1 MKKILTLGL
10 AALTSVMA
18 YGQVDVT
25 FQVDVTDYVAA
36 GNAVA
41 ANGLRVGGNFATA
54 GATNGTLAMADWSPT
69 DTGSAMT
76 DQGNGVWSITVTFP
90 STAIGGTTLYKFVD
104 GNWGDPANNI
114 FTNEGLTAAS
124 TISTDGCGIDDG
136 SGNINREIVVP
147 SSNGA
152 IYRFCWDACYQ
163 CDGSGASISV
173 DETAVSGLSVY
184 PNPANGPVAIAFT
197 AKASAN
203 ATINV
208 FNVLGQRV
216 NSFDAAV
223 FAGKNEIRWN
233 LDAANGSLVENGN
246 YLVEVVVDGE
256 KSIQRV
262 AVSR

>member
-1 MKKILTLGL
+1 MLTLGL
-10 AALTSVMA
+10 AALTSIMA

-25 FQVDVTDYVAA
+25 FQVDVTDYVGA

-54 GATNGTLAMADWSPT
+54 GATNGSLAMADWSPT

-76 DQGNGVWSITVTFP
+76 DLGNGVWSITVTFP
-90 STAIGGTTLYKFVD
+90 STAIGGTTLYKFVNGD
-104 GNWGDPANNI
+104 WGMNEGTDPACTI
-114 FTNEGLTAAS
+114 AS
-124 TISTDGCGIDDG
+124 DGCGVDDG

-147 SSNGA
+147 SANGTVLR
-152 IYRFCWDACYQ
+152 YCWDACYQ
-163 CDGSGASISV
+163 CDGSGASIGL

-197 AKASAN
+197 AKASSN

-233 LDAANGSLVENGN
+233 LDAANGSMVANGN

-262 AVSR
+262 AGSR

>member
-1 MKKILTLGL
+1 MKKMLTLGL
-10 AALTSVMA
+10 AALTSIMA

-25 FQVDVTDYVAA
+25 FQVDVTDYVGA

-54 GATNGTLAMADWSPT
+54 GATNGSLAMADWSPT

-76 DQGNGVWSITVTFP
+76 DLGNGVWSITVTFP
-90 STAIGGTTLYKFVD
+90 STAIGGTTLYKFVNGD
-104 GNWGDPANNI
+104 WGMNEGTDPAC
-114 FTNEGLTAAS
+114 
-124 TISTDGCGIDDG
+124 TISSDGCGVDDG

-147 SSNGA
+147 SANGTVLR
-152 IYRFCWDACYQ
+152 YCWDACYQ
-163 CDGSGASISV
+163 CDGSGASIGL

-197 AKASAN
+197 AKASSN

-233 LDAANGSLVENGN
+233 LDAANGSLVANGN

>member
-1 MKKILTLGL
+1 MKKMLTLGL

-54 GATNGTLAMADWSPT
+54 GATNGSLAMADWSPT
-69 DTGSAMT
+69 DTGSA
-76 DQGNGVWSITVTFP
+76 I
-90 STAIGGTTLYKFVD
+90 
-104 GNWGDPANNI
+104 
-114 FTNEGLTAAS
+114 
-124 TISTDGCGIDDG
+124 
-136 SGNINREIVVP
+136 
-147 SSNGA
+147 
-152 IYRFCWDACYQ
+152 
-163 CDGSGASISV
+163 SISV
-173 DETAVSGLSVY
+173 DEPAVSGLSVY

-197 AKASAN
+197 AKASST

-246 YLVEVVVDGE
+246 YLLEVVVDGE

>member
-1 MKKILTLGL
+1 MLTLGL
-10 AALTSVMA
+10 AALTSIMA

-25 FQVDVTDYVAA
+25 FQVDVTDYVGA
-36 GNAVA
+36 GNSVA

-54 GATNGTLAMADWSPT
+54 GATNGSLAMADWSPT

-76 DQGNGVWSITVTFP
+76 DLGNGVWSITVTFP
-90 STAIGGTTLYKFVD
+90 STAIGGTTLYKFVNGD
-104 GNWGDPANNI
+104 WGMNEGTDPAC
-114 FTNEGLTAAS
+114 
-124 TISTDGCGIDDG
+124 TISSDGCGVDDG

-147 SSNGA
+147 SANGTVLR
-152 IYRFCWDACYQ
+152 YCWDACHQ
-163 CDGSGASISV
+163 CDGSGASIGL

-197 AKASAN
+197 AKASSN

-233 LDAANGSLVENGN
+233 LDAANGSLVANGN

>member
-1 MKKILTLGL
+1 MKKVLTLGL
-10 AALTSVMA
+10 AALTSIMS

-25 FQVDVTDYVAA
+25 FQVDMSDYVAA
-36 GNAVA
+36 GTAVA

-54 GATNGTLAMADWSPT
+54 GASAGSLAMADWSPT

-76 DQGNGVWSITVTFP
+76 DLGNDVWAITVTFP
-90 STAIGGTTLYKFVD
+90 STAIGGTTLYKFVNGD
-104 GNWGDPANNI
+104 WG
-114 FTNEGLTAAS
+114 TNEGTDPAC
-124 TISTDGCGIDDG
+124 TIATDGCGIDDG

-147 SSNGA
+147 TANGT
-152 IYRFCWDACYQ
+152 ILRYCWDACYQ
-163 CDGSGASISV
+163 CDGSAASISL

-197 AKASAN
+197 AKASSN

-208 FNVLGQRV
+208 FNVLGQCV
-216 NSFDAAV
+216 NSFDAVV
-223 FAGKNEIRWN
+223 FAGKNEVRWN
-233 LDAANGSLVENGN
+233 LDAANGSMVANGN

-256 KSIQRV
+256 KTIQRI

>member
-1 MKKILTLGL
+1 MKKMLTLGL

-25 FQVDVTDYVAA
+25 LQVDVTDYVAA

-54 GATNGTLAMADWSPT
+54 GATNGSLAMADWSPT

-90 STAIGGTTLYKFVD
+90 STAIGGTTYYKFVN
-104 GNWGDPANNI
+104 GNWG
-114 FTNEGLTAAS
+114 TNEGTDPAC
-124 TISTDGCGIDDG
+124 TISTDGCGNDDG

-147 SSNGA
+147 SANGTVL
-152 IYRFCWDACYQ
+152 RFCWDACYQ
-163 CDGSGASISV
+163 CDGSSSSISV

-197 AKASAN
+197 AKASST

>member
-1 MKKILTLGL
+1 MLTLGL
-10 AALTSVMA
+10 AALTSIMA

-25 FQVDVTDYVAA
+25 FQVDVTDYVGA

-54 GATNGTLAMADWSPT
+54 GATNGSLAMADWSPT

-76 DQGNGVWSITVTFP
+76 DLGNGVWSITVTFP
-90 STAIGGTTLYKFVD
+90 STAIGGTTLYKFVNGD
-104 GNWGDPANNI
+104 WGMNEGTDPACTI
-114 FTNEGLTAAS
+114 AS
-124 TISTDGCGIDDG
+124 DGCGVDDG

-147 SSNGA
+147 SANGTVLR
-152 IYRFCWDACYQ
+152 YCWDACYQ
-163 CDGSGASISV
+163 CDGSGASIGL

-197 AKASAN
+197 AKATSN

-233 LDAANGSLVENGN
+233 LDAANGSLVANGN

>member
-41 ANGLRVGGNFATA
+41 ANGLRVGGNFAFA
-54 GATNGTLAMADWSPT
+54 GATNGSLAMADWSPT

-90 STAIGGTTLYKFVD
+90 STAIGGTTFYKFVN
-104 GNWGDPANNI
+104 GNWG
-114 FTNEGLTAAS
+114 TNEGTDPACS
-124 TISTDGCGIDDG
+124 IVTDGCGSDDG

-147 SSNGA
+147 SGNGTVL
-152 IYRFCWDACYQ
+152 RFCWDACYQ

-197 AKASAN
+197 AKASST

>member
-1 MKKILTLGL
+1 MLTLGL

-36 GNAVA
+36 GNTVA

-54 GATNGTLAMADWSPT
+54 GATNGSLAMADWSPT

-90 STAIGGTTLYKFVD
+90 STAIGGTTYYKFVNGD
-104 GNWGDPANNI
+104 WG
-114 FTNEGLTAAS
+114 TNEGTDPAC
-124 TISTDGCGIDDG
+124 TISTDGCGNDDG

-147 SSNGA
+147 SANGTVL
-152 IYRFCWDACYQ
+152 RFCWDACYQ
-163 CDGSGASISV
+163 CDGSSPSISV

-197 AKASAN
+197 AKASST

>member
-1 MKKILTLGL
+1 MLTLGL

-41 ANGLRVGGNFATA
+41 ANGLRVGGLFGSSAD
-54 GATNGTLAMADWSPT
+54 GGLDATNGVYTMSNWSPT
-69 DTGSAMT
+69 DPGSAMT
-76 DQGNGVWSITVTFP
+76 DAGNGVWSITVTFP
-90 STAIGGTTLYKFVD
+90 AEAVDDTLLFKFVNGD
-104 GNWGDPANNI
+104 WGS
-114 FTNEGLTAAS
+114 NEGTDPTT
-124 TISTDGCGIDDG
+124 TIAVDGCGVDDG
-136 SGNINREIVVP
+136 SGNINRKVAIP
-147 SSNGA
+147 SSNG
-152 IYRFCWDACYQ
+152 YLYQYCWDACTK
-163 CDGSGASISV
+163 CDGTASLSTDQI
-173 DETAVSGLSVY
+173 EISGLSVY
-184 PNPANGPVAIAFT
+184 PNPANGPVVIAFT
-197 AKASAN
+197 AKASST

>member
-1 MKKILTLGL
+1 MLTLGL
-10 AALTSVMA
+10 AALTSIMA

-25 FQVDVTDYVAA
+25 FQVDVTDYVGA

-54 GATNGTLAMADWSPT
+54 GATNGSLAMADWSPT

-76 DQGNGVWSITVTFP
+76 DLGNGVWSITVTFP
-90 STAIGGTTLYKFVD
+90 STAIGGTTLYKFVNGD
-104 GNWGDPANNI
+104 WGMNEGTDPACTI
-114 FTNEGLTAAS
+114 AS
-124 TISTDGCGIDDG
+124 DGCGVDDG

-147 SSNGA
+147 SANGTVLR
-152 IYRFCWDACYQ
+152 YCWDACYQ
-163 CDGSGASISV
+163 CDGSGASIGL

-197 AKASAN
+197 AKASSN

-233 LDAANGSLVENGN
+233 LDAANGSMVANGN

>member
-1 MKKILTLGL
+1 MKKMLTLGL

-54 GATNGTLAMADWSPT
+54 GATNGSLAMADWSPT

-90 STAIGGTTLYKFVD
+90 STAIGGTTYYKFVNGD
-104 GNWGDPANNI
+104 WG
-114 FTNEGLTAAS
+114 TNEGTDPAC
-124 TISTDGCGIDDG
+124 TISTDGCGADDG

-147 SSNGA
+147 SGNGTVL
-152 IYRFCWDACYQ
+152 RFCWDACYQ

-197 AKASAN
+197 AKASST

-233 LDAANGSLVENGN
+233 SDAANGSLVENGN

>member
-1 MKKILTLGL
+1 MKKMLTLGL

-36 GNAVA
+36 GNSVA

-54 GATNGTLAMADWSPT
+54 GATNGSLAMADWSPT

-76 DQGNGVWSITVTFP
+76 DLGNDVWSITVTFP
-90 STAIGGTTLYKFVD
+90 STAIGGTTYYKFVN
-104 GNWGDPANNI
+104 GNWG
-114 FTNEGLTAAS
+114 TNEGTDPAC
-124 TISTDGCGIDDG
+124 TISTDGCGSDDG

-147 SSNGA
+147 SANGTVL
-152 IYRFCWDACYQ
+152 RFCWDACYQ
-163 CDGSGASISV
+163 CDGSSSSISV

-197 AKASAN
+197 AKAASN

-233 LDAANGSLVENGN
+233 LDAANGSMVANGN
-246 YLVEVVVDGE
+246 YLVEVIVDGE

-262 AVSR
+262 AISR

>member
-1 MKKILTLGL
+1 MLTLGL
-10 AALTSVMA
+10 AAMTSVMA

-36 GNAVA
+36 GNTVA

-54 GATNGTLAMADWSPT
+54 GATNGSLAMADWSPT

-90 STAIGGTTLYKFVD
+90 STAIGGTTYYKFVNGD
-104 GNWGDPANNI
+104 WG
-114 FTNEGLTAAS
+114 TNEGTDPAC
-124 TISTDGCGIDDG
+124 TISTDGCGNDDG

-147 SSNGA
+147 SANGTVL
-152 IYRFCWDACYQ
+152 RFCWDACYQ
-163 CDGSGASISV
+163 CDGSSPSISV

-197 AKASAN
+197 AKASST

>member
-1 MKKILTLGL
+1 MKKMLTLGL
-10 AALTSVMA
+10 AALTSIMA

-25 FQVDVTDYVAA
+25 FQVDVTDYVGA

-54 GATNGTLAMADWSPT
+54 GATNGSLAMADWSPT

-76 DQGNGVWSITVTFP
+76 DLGNGVWSITVTFP
-90 STAIGGTTLYKFVD
+90 STAIGGTTLYKFVNGD
-104 GNWGDPANNI
+104 WGMNEGTDPACTI
-114 FTNEGLTAAS
+114 AS
-124 TISTDGCGIDDG
+124 DGCGVDDG

-147 SSNGA
+147 SANGTVLR
-152 IYRFCWDACYQ
+152 YCWDACYQ
-163 CDGSGASISV
+163 CDGSGASIGL

-197 AKASAN
+197 AKASSN

-233 LDAANGSLVENGN
+233 LDAANGSMVANGN

>member
-1 MKKILTLGL
+1 MLTLGL
-10 AALTSVMA
+10 AALTSIMA

-25 FQVDVTDYVAA
+25 FQVDVTDYVGA

-54 GATNGTLAMADWSPT
+54 GATNGSLAMADWSPT

-76 DQGNGVWSITVTFP
+76 DLGNGVWSITVTFP
-90 STAIGGTTLYKFVD
+90 STAIGGTTLYKFVNGD
-104 GNWGDPANNI
+104 WGMNEGTDPACTI
-114 FTNEGLTAAS
+114 AS
-124 TISTDGCGIDDG
+124 DGCGVDDG

-147 SSNGA
+147 SANGTVLR
-152 IYRFCWDACYQ
+152 YCWDACYQ
-163 CDGSGASISV
+163 CDGSGASIGL

-197 AKASAN
+197 AKASSN

-233 LDAANGSLVENGN
+233 LDAANGSLVANGN

>member
-1 MKKILTLGL
+1 MLTLGL
-10 AALTSVMA
+10 AALTSIMA

-25 FQVDVTDYVAA
+25 FQVDVTDYVGA

-54 GATNGTLAMADWSPT
+54 GATNGSLAMADWSPT

-76 DQGNGVWSITVTFP
+76 DLGNGVWSITVTFP
-90 STAIGGTTLYKFVD
+90 STAIGGTTLYKFVNGD
-104 GNWGDPANNI
+104 WGMNEGTDPAC
-114 FTNEGLTAAS
+114 
-124 TISTDGCGIDDG
+124 TISSDGCGVDDG

-147 SSNGA
+147 SANGTVLR
-152 IYRFCWDACYQ
+152 YCWDACYQ
-163 CDGSGASISV
+163 CDGSGASIGL

-197 AKASAN
+197 AKASSN

-233 LDAANGSLVENGN
+233 LDAANGSLVANGN

>member
-1 MKKILTLGL
+1 MKKMLTLGL
-10 AALTSVMA
+10 AALTSIMA

-25 FQVDVTDYVAA
+25 FQVDVTDYVGA

-54 GATNGTLAMADWSPT
+54 GATNGSLAMADWSPT

-76 DQGNGVWSITVTFP
+76 DLGNGVWSITVTFP
-90 STAIGGTTLYKFVD
+90 STAIGGTTLYKFVN
-104 GNWGDPANNI
+104 GNWG
-114 FTNEGLTAAS
+114 TNEGTDPAC
-124 TISTDGCGIDDG
+124 TISSDGCGVDDG

-147 SSNGA
+147 SANGTVLR
-152 IYRFCWDACYQ
+152 YCWDACYQ
-163 CDGSGASISV
+163 CDGSGASIGL

-197 AKASAN
+197 AKASSN

-233 LDAANGSLVENGN
+233 LDAANGSLVANGN

>member
-1 MKKILTLGL
+1 MLTLGL
-10 AALTSVMA
+10 AALTSIMA

-25 FQVDVTDYVAA
+25 FQVDVTDYVGA

-54 GATNGTLAMADWSPT
+54 GATNGSLAMADWSPT

-76 DQGNGVWSITVTFP
+76 DLGNGVWSITVTFP
-90 STAIGGTTLYKFVD
+90 STAIGGTTLYKFVNGD
-104 GNWGDPANNI
+104 WGMNEGTDPACTI
-114 FTNEGLTAAS
+114 AS
-124 TISTDGCGIDDG
+124 DGCGVDDG

-147 SSNGA
+147 SANGTVLR
-152 IYRFCWDACYQ
+152 YCWDACYQ
-163 CDGSGASISV
+163 CDGSGASIGL

-197 AKASAN
+197 AKASSN

-233 LDAANGSLVENGN
+233 LDAANGSLVANGN

-262 AVSR
+262 AVSH

>member
-1 MKKILTLGL
+1 MKKLLTLGL
-10 AALTSVMA
+10 AAMTSIMA

-25 FQVDVTDYVAA
+25 FQVDVADYVAA

-41 ANGLRVGGNFATA
+41 ANGLRVGGQFATA
-54 GATNGTLAMADWSPT
+54 GATNGSLVMADWTPT

-76 DQGNGVWSITVTFP
+76 DLGSDLWSITVTFP
-90 STAIGGTTLYKFVD
+90 STAIGGSTFYKFVNGD
-104 GNWGDPANNI
+104 WGANEGTDPAC
-114 FTNEGLTAAS
+114 
-124 TISTDGCGIDDG
+124 TIATDGCGSDDG

-163 CDGSGASISV
+163 CDGSGASIGV
-173 DETAVSGLSVY
+173 EEAVIEGLSVY

-197 AKASAN
+197 AKAAAN

-208 FNVLGQRV
+208 FNVLGQCV

-233 LDAANGSLVENGN
+233 LDAANGSMVSNGN
-246 YLVEVVVDGE
+246 YLVEVLVDGE

>member
-1 MKKILTLGL
+1 
-10 AALTSVMA
+10 
-18 YGQVDVT
+18 
-25 FQVDVTDYVAA
+25 
-36 GNAVA
+36 
-41 ANGLRVGGNFATA
+41 
-54 GATNGTLAMADWSPT
+54 
-69 DTGSAMT
+69 MT
-76 DQGNGVWSITVTFP
+76 DLGNGVWSITVTFP
-90 STAIGGTTLYKFVD
+90 STAIGGTTLYKFVNGD
-104 GNWGDPANNI
+104 WGMNEGTDPAC
-114 FTNEGLTAAS
+114 
-124 TISTDGCGIDDG
+124 TISSDGCGVDDG

-147 SSNGA
+147 SANGTVLR
-152 IYRFCWDACYQ
+152 YCWDACYQ
-163 CDGSGASISV
+163 CDGSGASIGL

-197 AKASAN
+197 AKASSN

-233 LDAANGSLVENGN
+233 LDAANGSLVANGN

>member
-1 MKKILTLGL
+1 MLTLGL

-25 FQVDVTDYVAA
+25 FQVDVTDYTAA
-36 GNAVA
+36 GSTIA
-41 ANGLRVGGNFATA
+41 ANGLRIGGNFADA
-54 GATNGTLAMADWSPT
+54 GATNGSLTMANWAPT

-76 DQGNGVWSITVTFP
+76 DLGNGVWSITVTFP

-104 GNWGDPANNI
+104 GNWGNPNNNI
-114 FTNEGLTAAS
+114 FTNEGLLS
-124 TISTDGCGIDDG
+124 TCTIVSDGCGVDDG

-147 SSNGA
+147 SGNGTVL
-152 IYRFCWDACYQ
+152 RFCWDACYQ

-197 AKASAN
+197 AKASST

>member
-1 MKKILTLGL
+1 MKKMLTLGL
-10 AALTSVMA
+10 AALTSIMA

-25 FQVDVTDYVAA
+25 FQVDVTDYVGA

-54 GATNGTLAMADWSPT
+54 GATNGSLAMADWSPT

-76 DQGNGVWSITVTFP
+76 DLGNGVWSITVTFP
-90 STAIGGTTLYKFVD
+90 STAIGGTTLYKFVNGD
-104 GNWGDPANNI
+104 WGMNEGTDPAC
-114 FTNEGLTAAS
+114 
-124 TISTDGCGIDDG
+124 TISSDGCGVDDG

-147 SSNGA
+147 SANGTVLR
-152 IYRFCWDACYQ
+152 YCWDACYQ
-163 CDGSGASISV
+163 CDGSGASIGL

-197 AKASAN
+197 AKASSN

-233 LDAANGSLVENGN
+233 LDAANGSMVANGN

-262 AVSR
+262 AVSH